1 MFKMS
6 TYALGSMIEAEGDSK
21 ESPLPSPAAVLP
33 REQHG
38 IARTPTSIELD
49 QLAWGKPLSGP
60 SRPHSGNQSPTK
72 SGEWEIGDERTQ
84 DPAEAV
90 HMLQAWNSPSINKWR
105 LLGICFFQLGN
116 GMQDGVAGALIPY
129 IEKQYD
135 IGYAVVSTIFVTNA
149 AGFILAAFVTNLLQ
163 NRIGR
168 ARAYA
173 LAAGI
178 MVMGFIIIACLPPF
192 GVVVASFLFLGF
204 GEALN
209 LALNNTF
216 TANLVNGTTILGII
230 HGSYGLGG
238 TIAPLIATSMV
249 SRGIPWAHFY
259 LVPLAVQLS
268 AGTLTGWS
276 FRGFGLEAANQLLE
290 RATSH
295 ASRAEKSALLKRA
308 FRNRTTILGA
318 FFIFLYQGAEVS
330 ISGWVISFLISY
342 RHGDPYS
349 VGYVTAGFWGGITVG
364 RFVLSNPAQRVGE
377 RIATFVIVGG
387 AAAFQLLVWLVPNVI
402 GDAVAVSLVGLLL
415 GPVYPC
421 VMTVVS
427 RLLARDIQMSS
438 VSIISAMGSS
448 GGAIFPFLTGLL
460 SQKLGTVVLHPIAII
475 CFVLMEITW
484 AALPR
489 VQKHTE

>member
-1 MFKMS
+1 MLKMA
-6 TYALGSMIEAEGDSK
+6 TYALATMIEAEGHSK

-38 IARTPTSIELD
+38 IARTPTAVELD
-49 QLAWGKPLSGP
+49 QLALGKPLSGP
-60 SRPHSGNQSPTK
+60 SRSHSGNQSPTK
-72 SGEWEIGDERTQ
+72 SNEYEVGDERTQ
-84 DPAEAV
+84 DPAEAI
-90 HMLQAWNSPSINKWR
+90 HMLQSWNNPPINKWR
-105 LLGICFFQLGN
+105 VLGICLFQIGN
-116 GMQDGVAGALIPY
+116 GMQDGVAGAVIPY
-129 IEKQYD
+129 IEKQYSV
-135 IGYAVVSTIFVTNA
+135 GYAVVSTIFVTNA
-149 AGFILAAFVTNLLQ
+149 AGFILAAFVTNLIQ
-163 NRIGR
+163 ARFGR

-178 MVMGFIIIACLPPF
+178 MIMGLIIIACQPPF
-192 GVVVASFLFLGF
+192 GAIVLSFLFLGF

-238 TIAPLIATSMV
+238 TVAPLIATSMI

-259 LVPLAVQLS
+259 FVPLAVQLS
-268 AGTLTGWS
+268 AGTLAAWS
-276 FRGFGLEAANQLLE
+276 FRGFGQEVANQLLE
-290 RATSH
+290 RTTSH

-318 FFIFLYQGAEVS
+318 LFIFLYQGAEVS

-342 RHGDPYS
+342 RHGNPYS

-387 AAAFQLLVWLVPNVI
+387 AAAFQLLVWLVPNVV

-421 VMTVVS
+421 VMTVLS
-427 RLLARDIQMSS
+427 RMLARDIQMSS
-438 VSIISAMGSS
+438 VSIVSAMGSS

-460 SQKLGTVVLHPIAII
+460 SGKLGTVVLHPIVIF
-475 CFVLMEITW
+475 CFVLMELIW
-484 AALPR
+484 AVLPR
-489 VQKHTE
+489 VRKHAE